1 MKNKWVFI
9 AFFLLFMTFASFV
22 VASVLSL
29 FGGEGGVGAAHGN
42 VARIPIN
49 GVILSGESQ
58 SYLTE
63 PVAPAKEL
71 IDFIKKADAR
81 PELRA
86 IVLDISSPGG
96 SAVASQMVADAVA
109 NANKT
114 VYAFIREQGTSG
126 AYWVASASDKII
138 AHELSATGSIG
149 VISSYLE
156 FSGLLQD
163 YNVTYQRLVAGK
175 YKDIGTPFRKLTP
188 EEEQILQKKL
198 DVIHDAFITAVAE
211 NRHLP
216 KEKVTALATG
226 MFYLGKEAKEMGLV
240 DELGDEESVT
250 ALLKKDLQLDDVQYV
265 DYKKQKTFF
274 DILERLATGFGF
286 WVGRG
291 IATPRTESIT
301 ITT

>member
-9 AFFLLFMTFASFV
+9 ALFLLFLTFSSFV

-29 FGGEGGVGAAHGN
+29 FFGEFDIGAKTGN
-42 VARIPIN
+42 VARIPIS

-58 SYLTE
+58 SYLGE

-81 PELRA
+81 PELKA

-96 SAVASQMVADAVA
+96 SAVASQMVANAVA

-138 AHELSATGSIG
+138 AHELSVTGSIG

-175 YKDIGTPFRKLTP
+175 YKDIGTPFRKLTS
-188 EEEQILQKKL
+188 EEEQMLQRKL
-198 DVIHDAFITAVAE
+198 DVIHDAFITAVAD

-240 DELGDEESVT
+240 DELGDEEYVAT
-250 ALLKKDLQLDDVQYV
+250 LLKKDLQLDDIQYV
-265 DYKKQKTFF
+265 EYIKGRTFL
-274 DILERLATGFGF
+274 DILERLATSFGF

-291 IATPRTESIT
+291 VVTPAVSSVT
-301 ITT
+301 IQT

>member
-9 AFFLLFMTFASFV
+9 ALFLLFMTFASFV

-29 FGGEGGVGAAHGN
+29 FFGNGTGAGSGN
-42 VARIPIN
+42 VARIPIT

-58 SYLTE
+58 SYLGE
-63 PVAPAKEL
+63 QIAQAKDL
-71 IDFIKKADAR
+71 ISFIKKADAR
-81 PELRA
+81 PDVKA

-96 SAVASQMVADAVA
+96 SAVASEMVARAVA
-109 NANKT
+109 TANKT

-138 AHELSATGSIG
+138 AHELSVTGSIG

-175 YKDIGTPFRKLTP
+175 YKDIGTPFRKLTQ
-188 EEEQILQKKL
+188 EEEQMLQGKL

-240 DELGDEESVT
+240 DELGDEEYVT
-250 ALLKKDLQLDDVQYV
+250 ELVKKELQLEAVQYV
-265 DYKKQKTFF
+265 EYKKEKSFF
-274 DILERLATGFGF
+274 DVLEQLATRFGF

-291 IATPRTESIT
+291 VVTPSVSSVAIRT
-301 ITT
+301 

>member
-9 AFFLLFMTFASFV
+9 ALFLLFMTFASFV
-22 VASVLSL
+22 VASVLSFF
-29 FGGEGGVGAAHGN
+29 FGEGVGAASGN
-42 VARIPIN
+42 VARIPIT
-49 GVILSGESQ
+49 GIILSGESQ
-58 SYLTE
+58 SYLGE
-63 PVAPAKEL
+63 QVAHAQEL
-71 IDFIKKADAR
+71 VDFIKKADAR
-81 PELRA
+81 PELKA

-96 SAVASQMVADAVA
+96 SAVASEMVAHAVA
-109 NANKT
+109 TANKT

-126 AYWVASASDKII
+126 AYWVASAADKIS
-138 AHELSATGSIG
+138 AHELSVTGSIG

-163 YNVTYQRLVAGK
+163 YNVTYQRLIAGK

-188 EEEQILQKKL
+188 EEELMLQKQL

-240 DELGDEESVT
+240 DELGNEDDVT
-250 ALLKKDLQLDDVQYV
+250 ALLQRDLQLTEVHYV
-265 DYKKQKTFF
+265 DYKKEKTFL
-274 DILERLATGFGF
+274 DVLERLTTNFGF

-291 IATPRTESIT
+291 VVTPAVSSVAIRT
-301 ITT
+301 